1 MFKPVRKAIFPVGGL
16 GTRFLPATKA
26 MPKEMLPVVDKP
38 LIQYAVEEAQAAGIE
53 EFIFVT
59 GRGKSAIEDHFDYS
73 SELKSALKG
82 KGRESLWHLVEST
95 TLPPGK
101 VAYTRQPEALG
112 LGHAVWCAMPLVGE
126 EPFAVILADD
136 LIQSARPCLGEMI
149 AAYQSLGG
157 AMVAV
162 MEVPRAHT
170 NRYGIVSFDA
180 AVENAKTDPAQKR
193 LVKVTGLVEKPDTFD
208 APSNLAVIGRYI
220 LDPQVFRFLD
230 QQKRGAGGE
239 IQLTDAL
246 SELLTTIPFHGFRFS
261 GRRFD
266 CGDKAGFVEA
276 TVAFAMSRGDLGE
289 DLAARLLPWL
299 TQGR

>member
-38 LIQYAVEEAQAAGIE
+38 LIQYAVEEARAAGIE

-59 GRGKSAIEDHFDYS
+59 GRGKSSIEDHFDYS
-73 SELKSALKG
+73 SELKSALHSKG
-82 KGRESLWHLVEST
+82 KDILWRLVEST

-101 VAYTRQPEALG
+101 VAYTRQPEPLG
-112 LGHAVWCAMPLVGE
+112 LGHAVWCAKPLIGD

-136 LIQSARPCLGEMI
+136 LIQSDIPCLQQMI
-149 AAYQSLGG
+149 AAYQQVGG

-162 MEVPRAHT
+162 MEVPMAHT
-170 NRYGIVSFDA
+170 DRYGIVSFDPSHA
-180 AVENAKTDPAQKR
+180 ATGSRR
-193 LVKVTGLVEKPDTFD
+193 LVKVTGLVEKPRVDL

-220 LDPQVFRFLD
+220 LDPRVFALLD
-230 QQKRGAGGE
+230 EQKRGAGGE

-246 SELLTTIPFHGFRFS
+246 SGLLPIMPFHGYRFA

-276 TVAFAMSRGDLGE
+276 TVAFAMSRDDLGD
-289 DLAARLLPWL
+289 DLAARLRPWIDS
-299 TQGR
+299 